1 MFSSVYS
8 FRLYSDRLVRVVNED
23 GNEDEDEGG
32 DGEGDEDGGHG
43 GEFGI
48 DDDQRFLRA
57 LPDLKS
63 EFRIPLLSGCIL
75 IWILYE
81 YKSF

>member
-1 MFSSVYS
+1 M
-8 FRLYSDRLVRVVNED
+8 RVVNED
-23 GNEDEDEGG
+23 GDEDEEGGG
-32 DGEGDEDGGHG
+32 DGEGDEDGDDDD
-43 GEFGI
+43 EFGI
-48 DDDQRFLRA
+48 NDDQRFLRA

-75 IWILYE
+75 IWILHE

>member
-1 MFSSVYS
+1 M
-8 FRLYSDRLVRVVNED
+8 RVINED
-23 GNEDEDEGG
+23 GDEDDEDDEGG
-32 DGEGDEDGGHG
+32 GDGDDD
-43 GEFGI
+43 GEFGTN
-48 DDDQRFLRA
+48 DDQRFLRA

-81 YKSF
+81 YKGF

>member
-1 MFSSVYS
+1 M
-8 FRLYSDRLVRVVNED
+8 RVINED
-23 GNEDEDEGG
+23 GDEDEEGGG
-32 DGEGDEDGGHG
+32 DGEGDEDGDGDD
-43 GEFGI
+43 EFGI
-48 DDDQRFLRA
+48 NDDQRLLRA

>member
-1 MFSSVYS
+1 M
-8 FRLYSDRLVRVVNED
+8 RVINED
-23 GNEDEDEGG
+23 GDEDEDEGGG
-32 DGEGDEDGGHG
+32 DGEGDEYGNDDD
-43 GEFGI
+43 EFGI
-48 DDDQRFLRA
+48 NDDQRFLRA
-57 LPDLKS
+57 LPDLKP

>member
-1 MFSSVYS
+1 M
-8 FRLYSDRLVRVVNED
+8 RVINED
-23 GNEDEDEGG
+23 GDEDEGG
-32 DGEGDEDGGHG
+32 VDGDDDN
-43 GEFGI
+43 EFGI
-48 DDDQRFLRA
+48 NDDQRFLRA

-81 YKSF
+81 HRSF

>member
-1 MFSSVYS
+1 M
-8 FRLYSDRLVRVVNED
+8 RVINED
-23 GNEDEDEGG
+23 GDENDEDDEGG
-32 DGEGDEDGGHG
+32 GDGDDGD
-43 GEFGI
+43 EFGI
-48 DDDQRFLRA
+48 NDDQMFLRA

-75 IWILYE
+75 IWILCE

>member
-1 MFSSVYS
+1 M
-8 FRLYSDRLVRVVNED
+8 RVINED
-23 GNEDEDEGG
+23 GDEDEGGG
-32 DGEGDEDGGHG
+32 DGEGDENGDDND
-43 GEFGI
+43 EFGI
-48 DDDQRFLRA
+48 NDDQRLLRA